1 MNPPAAVPVCR
12 SKITF
17 GCATAMYPSQN
28 TGAAFVDKKA
38 LALAKS
44 VAVNKS
50 VAAIVALDV
59 AAPAKITLVQAAS
72 TPWITSSMILA
83 MFSPIT
89 LRALDTIGTGDT
101 SSRISEMIAYIPYW
115 FAFKEIVVKVIAVSS
130 GVTHSV
136 NEALAGVTVN
146 LLHLVQA
153 NVL

>member
-50 VAAIVALDV
+50 VAAIDALDV

-72 TPWITSSMILA
+72 TPWITSSIIRA